1 VPSRFDL
8 ILFDADGTLLDFAA
22 SERVA
27 FQACMQAHARAERCD
42 EIYRVYTEVGAP
54 LWRELEAGVIT
65 LIELRDRRWTELAQR
80 CGLAYE
86 VAEISLAYV
95 EELKRHSHTIAG
107 AAEVCRSLA
116 QTHQLGVVTNG
127 FQEIQVARF
136 AGAALSPYLD
146 FLVSSEAAGA
156 HKPARAIFDRALALA
171 GRPLSPE
178 RVLMVGDNFGS
189 DIVGAQRMGFSTCWF
204 NPSGSPAQRA
214 EELARGRAVDLEIT
228 DLRELLAIAG

>member
-1 VPSRFDL
+1 MR
-8 ILFDADGTLLDFAA
+8 
-22 SERVA
+22 
-27 FQACMQAHARAERCD
+27 AHAAAERCE

-54 LWRELEAGVIT
+54 LWRELEAGTIS

-86 VAEISLAYV
+86 VVEISLAYV
-95 EELKRHSHTIAG
+95 AELERHSHTIDG
-107 AAEVCRSLA
+107 AREVCQALA

-127 FQEIQVARF
+127 FEKIQVARF
-136 AGAALSPYLD
+136 AGAALAPYID

-171 GRPLSPE
+171 GRPLAPE
-178 RVLMVGDNFGS
+178 RVLMIGDNFVS

-204 NPSGSPAQRA
+204 NPKGSPAPRA
-214 EELARGRAVDLEIT
+214 EELARGRAVDLEIA